1 MPRLDGSG
9 PMGQG
14 AGTGRGL
21 GVCDGR
27 RTSVFGL
34 GRRGSFFGQG
44 RGFRMR
50 RNYIPNDYVV
60 NNESLISERDYLKS
74 RLDEIDKEIEKL

>member
-21 GVCDGR
+21 GPCEGIR
-27 RTSVFGL
+27 QSL
-34 GRRGSFFGQG
+34 LSQG
-44 RGFRMR
+44 RGLRGGRGLGQR
-50 RNYIPNDYVV
+50 RNYLLNETNV
-60 NNESLISERDYLKS
+60 NNKELLIARRDNLKT
-74 RLDEIDKEIEKL
+74 RLEEIEKEIEKL

>member
-21 GVCDGR
+21 GTCEGKRQSPLSQARGLRGGR
-27 RTSVFGL
+27 GL
-34 GRRGSFFGQG
+34 GQ
-44 RGFRMR
+44 R
-50 RNYIPNDYVV
+50 RNYLLNETNV
-60 NNESLISERDYLKS
+60 NNKELLIARRDNLKT
-74 RLDEIDKEIEKL
+74 RLEEIEKEIEKL

>member
-21 GVCDGR
+21 GICEGR
-27 RTSVFGL
+27 RTSEFRI
-34 GRRGSFFGQG
+34 GRRRSFFGLG

-50 RNYIPNDYVV
+50 RNYYAN
-60 NNESLISERDYLKS
+60 
-74 RLDEIDKEIEKL
+74 